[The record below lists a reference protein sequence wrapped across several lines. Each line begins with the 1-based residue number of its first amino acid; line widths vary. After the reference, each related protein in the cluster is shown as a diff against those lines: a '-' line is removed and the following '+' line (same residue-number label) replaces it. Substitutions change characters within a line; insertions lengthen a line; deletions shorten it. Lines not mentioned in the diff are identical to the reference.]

1 MKFYELCTYD
11 GLVLTDEAYGGQGFN
26 DENNLGQTAATVLK
40 LMTPYL
46 DKGYHVFTGNYY
58 NSVSL
63 TEYLSRHSTYITG
76 TLRADRKRNPKKV
89 IKEKVQKGDMI
100 WRSKNDTT
108 VCKWKDKTEV
118 LAISNAHNPEMV
130 KVSNRR
136 GKEKTKPNIVRDYN
150 NSMSIIDRRDQ
161 MLSYHSGLRKTLR
174 WYKKAGVHILE
185 IFLTNAFYL
194 Y

>member
-11 GLVLTDEAYGGQGFN
+11 GLVLTAEAYGGQGFN

-136 GKEKTKPNIVRDYN
+136 GKEKMKPNIVRDYN